1 MHKQLGLFVGATTE
15 KPLDELISD
24 NYMCNAKNRVVFT
37 EVIQQK
43 VTTAYNYLQQIVN
56 DLNDNELST
65 TPLNADMMQPRKNQ
79 RN

>member
-1 MHKQLGLFVGATTE
+1 
-15 KPLDELISD
+15 
-24 NYMCNAKNRVVFT
+24 MCNAKNRVVFT